1 MSVID
6 NRGRLFGAINLV
18 DAAVVGFLIVLIP
31 LAYGTYALFRPAK
44 PRIDSVGFSVV
55 TKEENRIAGGAL
67 LTAKL
72 KVKGSGFNPLLR
84 AAIGNSPALGFVF
97 ENPNSA
103 DVLVGQ
109 VGPDD
114 HDLILFDG
122 IQEVARAA
130 SAFHLPKPQPGV
142 SSYIRGVGRFI
153 TMDPAAAKRLG
164 VGFKFPETTSQFE
177 VVALGPERPARST
190 VRFGSSQFDAM
201 AHGLIE
207 RDAVLRI
214 RCDSAIADNPC
225 AVGSRSA
232 TQTTGVPVTLTFS
245 EPSTVYQF
253 QVQEALPEGA
263 VQRAR
268 LQVRLV
274 GGPHLASLKVGDR
287 DAFLDERAA
296 VVTGVGSRGTDA
308 VTVTLDLG
316 LDDSR
321 EGWRYRDQPVKPGA
335 TFRLATERYE
345 ATGRIDNVELVR
357 AERRGGS

>member
-18 DAAVVGFLIVLIP
+18 DAASVGFVIVLIP
-31 LAYGTYALFRPAK
+31 LAYGTYVLFKPAK
-44 PRIDSVGFSVV
+44 PRIDSVGFSAV

-84 AAIGNSPALGFVF
+84 AAIGNSQALGFVF

-122 IQEVARAA
+122 IQEVARAVG
-130 SAFHLPKPQPGV
+130 AFHIPKEQPGI
-142 SSYIRGVGRFI
+142 SSSIRGVGRFI
-153 TMDPAAAKRLG
+153 TMDPAAAQRL
-164 VGFKFPETTSQFE
+164 VAGFKFPESAPQFE
-177 VVALGPERPARST
+177 VLALGPAQPARST
-190 VRFGSSQFDAM
+190 TRFGQSQFDSLAQ
-201 AHGLIE
+201 GLIE
-207 RDAVLRI
+207 REAALRI
-214 RCDSAIADNPC
+214 RCDSAITDNPC
-225 AVGSRSA
+225 AIGSRLAS
-232 TQTTGVPVTLTFS
+232 QPGVPVTLTFS
-245 EPSTVYQF
+245 QPSSVYQF
-253 QVQEALPEGA
+253 LVQEALPDRD

-268 LQVRLV
+268 LQVRLA

-296 VVTGVGSRGTDA
+296 VVTAIGSRGADA

-316 LDDSR
+316 LDDAR
-321 EGWRYRDQPVKPGA
+321 EGWRYRNQRVKPGA
-335 TFRLATERYE
+335 TFTLATERYE
-345 ATGRIDNVELVR
+345 ATGRIDSVELVT